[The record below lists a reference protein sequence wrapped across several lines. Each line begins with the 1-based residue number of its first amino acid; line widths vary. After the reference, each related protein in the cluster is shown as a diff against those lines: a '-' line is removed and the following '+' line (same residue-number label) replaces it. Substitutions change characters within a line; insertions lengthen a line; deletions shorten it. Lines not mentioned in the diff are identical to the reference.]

1 MISHRDARE
10 AAEKIVADICDRR
23 GLKSAWFSI
32 DGETRVEIESA
43 WTDIIVRA
51 SKPKGEK

>member
-1 MISHRDARE
+1 VISYAAARE
-10 AAEKIVADICDRR
+10 AAEKIAADICDRR

-51 SKPKGEK
+51 SKPKDVK